1 MIGVITLFCAC
12 VQTARHLVKQLL
24 AAEQGK
30 AIVGTSAY
38 LAHTADEAKRRSQ
51 VSSMGDWFDVE
62 AQVLAF
68 R

>member
-1 MIGVITLFCAC
+1 MVM
-12 VQTARHLVKQLL
+12 QTARHLVKQLL

-30 AIVGTSAY
+30 RIVGTSAY
-38 LAHTADEAKRRSQ
+38 LAKTADEAKRRSQ
-51 VSSMGDWFDVE
+51 VSTVGDWFNVE

>member
-1 MIGVITLFCAC
+1 M
-12 VQTARHLVKQLL
+12 KQLL

-30 AIVGTSAY
+30 KIVGTSAY
-38 LAHTADEAKRRSQ
+38 LANTAEEAKRQSH
-51 VSSMGDWFDVE
+51 VKNVGDWFNVE